1 MYVLTHTALES
12 SILVPQTQIAIFW
25 LGGLFL
31 ILNCMSCLYILE
43 NNSLLEVSFAN
54 IFSHFLG
61 CLLAFFFFLRFPSL
75 YKTFK
80 VKLGII
86 CLFFCFYFYY
96 YRKQIQKI
104 VLWFMSKS
112 VLPMFL
118 SRSFMVSGLTV
129 WFLIH
134 FELIFA
140 YDIRKYSNFTLL
152 HVAIKFSQHNLLKR
166 LSFLHFTFL
175 PSLL

>member
-31 ILNCMSCLYILE
+31 ILNCMHCLYILE

-61 CLLAFFFFLRFPSL
+61 CLLAFFFFKGFLHFTKPL
-75 YKTFK
+75 
-80 VKLGII
+80 KLNWVSFVY
-86 CLFFCFYFYY
+86 FFCFYFYY

-152 HVAIKFSQHNLLKR
+152 HVAIEFSQHNLLKR